1 VGAVTPEDLHGL
13 PTSAELLEA
22 TREWLTHEISPK
34 LEDRDAF
41 MVRVVNNVLGQ
52 VEREMA
58 TGPEQAAS
66 VSHELE
72 SLGYADEAALAA
84 AIRSRSVRA
93 DDPEVVAVVRA
104 VVDARLA
111 VANPRYVQRR

>member
-1 VGAVTPEDLHGL
+1 MTPEDLHGL
-13 PTSAELLEA
+13 PSSAELLEA
-22 TREWLTHEISPK
+22 TREWLTDEIAPG
-34 LEDRDAF
+34 LDGRNAF

-58 TGPEQAAS
+58 TGAEQAAS

-84 AIRSRSVRA
+84 AIRSRSAPVDDAAVVATVRA
-93 DDPEVVAVVRA
+93 I
-104 VVDARLA
+104 VDARLA
-111 VANPRYVQRR
+111 VANPRYVERR